1 MVWLKLAIC
10 IVLILFTGRLVAR
23 YADVIARRTGL
34 GRVRI
39 GLILTSL
46 VTSLPEVFNAVSAIT
61 IVHAPDLTVGNVLGA
76 NTFNMANLAF
86 LDIIGR
92 SGCILYGSS
101 KNHRITARFSLLIVT
116 VAALGIYTSQH
127 FSLPTLGWI
136 GWYTPVIL
144 AIYLLSARTIFVA
157 ERRELRDLSKM
168 EAELEPEQK
177 SGGHIYLYFTLSSA
191 VIIGAGIWLAII
203 GEEVAG
209 ITGWNR
215 SFVGSM
221 FLAFSTTIPEIT
233 VSFTAIRIGADD
245 LAIANMIGS
254 NLFNITII
262 TIGELL
268 YLQGPILAH
277 VSPQHLITAVTVIAM
292 NLLLM
297 AGLRN
302 PPQREFHRLNW
313 WNTSMLVLFLFSA
326 LYRFTLAQ
334 A

>member
-1 MVWLKLAIC
+1 MVWLKLTVC
-10 IVLILFTGRLVAR
+10 IVLIVFTGRLVAG

-34 GRVRI
+34 GRLWV

-46 VTSLPEVFNAVSAIT
+46 VTSLPEVFNAVSAVT
-61 IVHAPDLTVGNVLGA
+61 IVHAPDLTIGNVLGA
-76 NTFNMANLAF
+76 NTFNLANLAF

-127 FSLPTLGWI
+127 FSLPALGWV

-144 AIYLLSARTIFVA
+144 IVYLLSARTIFVA
-157 ERRELRDLSKM
+157 EKRQLHELKQV
-168 EAELEPEQK
+168 EAEIEPEHK
-177 SGGHIYLYFTLSSA
+177 SGKSVYLYFILSSL

-203 GEEVAG
+203 GEEVALM
-209 ITGWNR
+209 TGWDR

-221 FLAFSTTIPEIT
+221 FLAFSTTMPEIT
-233 VSFTAIRIGADD
+233 VSLTAIRIGAED

-268 YLQGPILAH
+268 YSKGPILSD
-277 VSPQHLITAVTVIAM
+277 VSPHHLITAITVIAL

-313 WNTSMLVLFLFSA
+313 WNTSMLILFLVSA
-326 LYRFTLAQ
+326 FYRFTLA
-334 A
+334 